1 MSFTK
6 TATQL
11 LTKHGHKI
19 TKPRQIIIDIISQS
33 SKPRN
38 PYDIAKISNNT
49 VNVATVYRTM
59 ELFEQ
64 LGLVHKIRSVDGYIA
79 CSTNHHADTS
89 SNSRHP
95 EPKTKP
101 ASRRQGSRTQQK
113 THCHHYA
120 VCTNCH
126 TVQELEILPTEGGHT
141 HNHTLPQNFHSDK
154 QVYELTG
161 KCEKCVQ

>member
-1 MSFTK
+1 MFQT
-6 TATQL
+6 TVHTTLTQ
-11 LTKHGHKI
+11 HGHKI

-33 SKPRN
+33 SKPLN

-64 LGLVHKIRSVDGYIA
+64 LWLIHKIRSVDGYIA
-79 CSTNHHADTS
+79 CDNTHDH
-89 SNSRHP
+89 
-95 EPKTKP
+95 
-101 ASRRQGSRTQQK
+101 
-113 THCHHYA
+113 HCHHYA

-126 TVQELEILPTEGGHT
+126 KVQEISNHN
-141 HNHTLPQNFHSDK
+141 HNHTLPQDFQSDK

-161 KCEKCVQ
+161 KCKKCL